1 MATIG
6 TVVLLACA
14 SDRVTGTRLEHVPNG
29 EWGGPHVQL
38 SVNDQGARIEFDCG
52 HGTLD
57 APLDLDQQ
65 ERFDVP
71 GRFVREGGPV
81 REGAD
86 DAGQP
91 VRYRGT
97 TDGRELTLE
106 IVFEQGD
113 HGGPYALGLGRSTRL
128 FKCRSPPR
136 AGPRPGLT
144 IAPLVAS
151 IALSC
156 D

>member
-14 SDRVTGTRLEHVPNG
+14 SDRVTGTRLEHVPTG
-29 EWGGPHVQL
+29 EWGGSHARL
-38 SVNDQGARIEFDCG
+38 SVNEGGAAIEFDCA

-57 APLDLDQQ
+57 APLELDPQG
-65 ERFDVP
+65 RFDVP

-91 VRYRGT
+91 VRYSGK
-97 TDGRELTLE
+97 TDGHELTLE

-113 HGGPYALGLGRSTRL
+113 RGGPFTLGLGRSSRL
-128 FKCRSPPR
+128 FKCK
-136 AGPRPGLT
+136 
-144 IAPLVAS
+144 
-151 IALSC
+151 
-156 D
+156 